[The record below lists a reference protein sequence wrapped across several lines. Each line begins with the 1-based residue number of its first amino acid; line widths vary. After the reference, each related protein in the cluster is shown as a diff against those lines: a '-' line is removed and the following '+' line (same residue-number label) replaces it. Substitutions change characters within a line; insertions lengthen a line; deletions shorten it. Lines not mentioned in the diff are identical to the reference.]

1 MLVKFVLILAWSANG
16 VGFTAQEFDSQ
27 QACEAAKAWATEAA
41 KVRGG
46 LLQRRVHEQ
55 SYRRKVRWP
64 NG

>member
-46 LLQRRVHEQ
+46 YFSAVCMN
-55 SYRRKVRWP
+55 KAT
-64 NG
+64 GAK